1 MADYMLLKESRQI
14 LREMSVEKSEGLLC
28 PIVRV
33 LQMRHSDLDVKQATK
48 VVKGIL
54 KVTIN

>member
-1 MADYMLLKESRQI
+1 MADYILARESKQI
-14 LREMSVEKSEGLLC
+14 LKNMALEKSETLLC
-28 PIVRV
+28 PILRV

-54 KVTIN
+54 EH